1 MLGDYH
7 SKHVEFVK
15 FSILHFSDC
24 LLGVFS
30 PSAGVIEFYMSVEN
44 IVPWKILFF
53 GRYRTCAH
61 FLTASWES
69 VLSGSWSSLSAGSV
83 GAGIVTSVRGERSD
97 PVSNILNILNNCHL
111 SSWQLRIP
119 ENCQSDF
126 KIFQKHHKAFI
137 RNFNV
142 FHTHRSSSSSSMI
155 HHHRPLV
162 HDKVVELSW
171 R

>member
-53 GRYRTCAH
+53 GRYCFFFNGGGPR
-61 FLTASWES
+61 LTT
-69 VLSGSWSSLSAGSV
+69 V
-83 GAGIVTSVRGERSD
+83 D
-97 PVSNILNILNNCHL
+97 
-111 SSWQLRIP
+111 
-119 ENCQSDF
+119 
-126 KIFQKHHKAFI
+126 IFF
-137 RNFNV
+137 
-142 FHTHRSSSSSSMI
+142 
-155 HHHRPLV
+155 
-162 HDKVVELSW
+162 
-171 R
+171 